1 MSLALRVYRGLW
13 GTATVLGIPRLFLRE
28 RPRELAERSGRCP
41 LGGRPRPLW
50 IHAASVGETAA
61 AQALVAR
68 LRREEGPLRLAVSAM
83 TRTGVARG
91 EALRP
96 DVGPFHA
103 PLDAPGPVRECLSR
117 LEPRALVVLETE
129 LWPTLLSELNERSL
143 PWGIVSARISERG
156 VRRMRWVPG
165 LYRELL
171 ATVAAVGA
179 RSEEDASRFVALGAP
194 AAAVRVTGDLKSDRG
209 APPYEAPPPG
219 SRRWIA
225 ACTRPGEEEI
235 VLEALSLLA
244 HERERGELLLAPR
257 HPERFAAVGELVR
270 ARGWSVRSWAAR
282 DEAGGDG
289 WSVVLV
295 DEMGVLEEAYR
306 RVDCAFV
313 GGSLVPLGGHSPLE
327 AAAAGRPV
335 LLGPHT
341 DNCRQAAADLE
352 AVRSA
357 HRVDGAAALAREVAR
372 LLDDPAA
379 REREG
384 RAALG
389 VVSRGSGA
397 TAATVELLRERG
409 LLR

>member
-1 MSLALRVYRGLW
+1 MSLALRAYRGLW
-13 GTATVLGIPRLFLRE
+13 RTAATLGIPRLFLRE

-41 LGGRPRPLW
+41 LGGSPRPLW

-61 AQALVAR
+61 AEVLVAR
-68 LRREEGPLRLAVSAM
+68 LRQEEPVRIALSAM
-83 TRTGVARG
+83 TRTGVVRG
-91 EALRP
+91 ERLRP

-129 LWPTLLSELNERSL
+129 LWPTLLSELGQRSI
-143 PWGIVSARISERG
+143 PWGIASARISERAA
-156 VRRMRWVPG
+156 RRMKWVAG

-171 ATVAAVGA
+171 ATVSAVGA
-179 RSEEDASRFVALGAP
+179 RSEGDASRFIALGAP
-194 AAAVRVTGDLKSDRG
+194 RAAVRVTGDLKTDR
-209 APPYEAPPPG
+209 AVRPYEAPPAG
-219 SRRWIA
+219 GRRWIA

-257 HPERFAAVGELVR
+257 HPERFEAVERLVR
-270 ARGWSVRSWAAR
+270 AHGWSVRPWSAR
-282 DEAGGDG
+282 DEAAGDG
-289 WSVVLV
+289 WCVVLV
-295 DEMGVLEEAYR
+295 DEMGVLDEAYR

-313 GGSLVPLGGHSPLE
+313 GGSLVPVGGHSPLE

-335 LLGPHT
+335 LVGPHT
-341 DNCRQAAADLE
+341 DNCREAAGDLE
-352 AVRSA
+352 AAGSA
-357 HRVDGAAALAREVAR
+357 HRVQDAATLAREVAR
-372 LLDDPAA
+372 LLADPAA

-389 VVSRGSGA
+389 IVSRGTGA
-397 TAATVELLRERG
+397 TAATVALLRQRG
-409 LLR
+409 FFG